1 MPVTITPEQRR
12 ALVRCKL
19 RPATLKQYYA
29 ARSLLELGEGKPLP
43 LVAKRFAQPE
53 VRVRRWSEGFEK
65 AGVRYVRILGR
76 KAGRPAREHGI
87 PETIADLA
95 QDPVLRRRAE
105 MITPGRA
112 RLDALIDRLPPSSIS
127 YDGEDD
133 ELPC

>member
-1 MPVTITPEQRR
+1 MPVTITPEQRK
-12 ALVRCKL
+12 ALVRYRL

-29 ARSLLELGEGKPLP
+29 VRSLLELGKGKPLP
-43 LVAKRFAQPE
+43 LVAKRFGQPE
-53 VRVRRWSEGFEK
+53 VRVRRWSERFEK
-65 AGVRYVRILGR
+65 EGVQYVRILGH
-76 KAGRPAREHGI
+76 KAGRPDREHWI
-87 PETIADLA
+87 PETIGDLA
-95 QDPVLRRRAE
+95 KEPVLRRRAE